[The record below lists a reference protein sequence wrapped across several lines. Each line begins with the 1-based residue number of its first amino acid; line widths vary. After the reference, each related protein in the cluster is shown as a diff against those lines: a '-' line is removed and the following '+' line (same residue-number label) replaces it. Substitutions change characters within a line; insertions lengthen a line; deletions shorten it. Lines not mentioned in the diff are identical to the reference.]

1 MPVFLFENG
10 ERLSLLLILTMT
22 IQFSYDKK
30 QVLQALR
37 YHFLNKRDIRLMI
50 ILVNVFALASAVLFY
65 FKKILPL
72 AFLVGSFL
80 WFMLMISFWF
90 ILPGMVYRRAA
101 TFKDH
106 FTMHFNENNFSVG
119 NERGSRSW
127 GWRELSNF
135 VETPHF
141 FHLYFD
147 NRSFFLV
154 PKNAFASS
162 DEVYEL
168 RQIMKAK
175 IGDRQS

>member
-1 MPVFLFENG
+1 
-10 ERLSLLLILTMT
+10 MT

-37 YHFLNKRDIRLMI
+37 YHFLSKREIRLMI
-50 ILVNVFALASAVLFY
+50 ILVNVFALASALLFY

-72 AFLVGSFL
+72 AFLTGSFL
-80 WFMLMISFWF
+80 WIILMISFWF

-106 FTMHFNENNFSVG
+106 FTMAFEENSFSVR

-127 GWRELSNF
+127 PWRALSTF
-135 VETPHF
+135 LETPYF

-147 NRSFFLV
+147 TRSFFLV
-154 PKNAFASS
+154 PKDGFKNR
-162 DEVYEL
+162 DEVFEFRKML
-168 RQIMKAK
+168 KEKVKQ
-175 IGDRQS
+175 